1 MKKIIA
7 LSSAILMVIGLSLMN
22 LGSNIAYSENIAAD
36 PSDLPAPLTRTEPQT
51 VEIEL
56 EAKEVRSEIAEGATY
71 SYWTFDGQV
80 PGPFLRVRQGD
91 TIKLTLTNNE
101 ANENHHSIDLHA
113 VTGPGGGAEA
123 TTVKP
128 GESKTVTFKALNPG
142 LFVYHCAHPSAAVH
156 MSHGMYGLILV
167 EPEGGLPPV
176 DHEFYVMQ
184 GEFYSN
190 EKNLNEPKYI
200 VFNGKGESL
209 DGKMIVS
216 VNDTVRIYMG
226 NGGVNFISSFHIVGE
241 IFDQVYPEASI
252 GNETHKN
259 IQTTLVP
266 AGGATIVEFTAEM
279 PGDYFLVDHALAR
292 ISKGAIGTLTVLGEE
307 NHAIFEGEEAHG
319 HNH

>member
-1 MKKIIA
+1 MKKIIV
-7 LSSAILMVIGLSLMN
+7 LSIVILVVIGLSFIN
-22 LGSNIAYSENIAAD
+22 LNSSVAYSENIAAD
-36 PSDLPAPLTRTEPQT
+36 PTNVPAPINRTEPQT
-51 VEIEL
+51 IEIEL
-56 EAKEVRSEIAEGATY
+56 EAKEVRSEIAEGETY

-101 ANENHHSIDLHA
+101 ANKNHHSIDLHA

-128 GESKTVTFKALNPG
+128 GESKTVAFQALNPG

-156 MSHGMYGLILV
+156 MAHGMYGLILV
-167 EPEGGLPPV
+167 EPEGGLPSV

-190 EKNLNEPKYI
+190 DRNLDDPKHI

-209 DGKMIVS
+209 DGQMVVG
-216 VNDTVRIYMG
+216 VNDTVRIYVG

-252 GNETHKN
+252 GNETIKN
-259 IQTTLVP
+259 VQTTLVP
-266 AGGATIVEFTAEM
+266 AGGATIVEFKAEV
-279 PGDYFLVDHALAR
+279 PGDYFLVDHALTR
-292 ISKGAIGTLTVLGEE
+292 TSKGAIGTLTVLGEE